1 VRVSAVAIRDE
12 ERLCHALL
20 SGDEDAFVALVEQY
34 HSSLMRLA
42 MAYVKNRAV
51 AEEVV
56 QETWL
61 GVLRGLERFER
72 RSSLKTW
79 IFRILVN
86 TAKTRYAREAGS
98 VPFSSLG
105 DGADDRAEPSVEAD
119 RFSGGRW
126 RSPTRAWDE
135 IPESRLLS
143 QETCGVI
150 DEAISSLPR
159 TQADVITLRD
169 VGGWSSREVCALL
182 GISEGN
188 QRVLLHRARSKVRA
202 ALERYLG

>member
-1 VRVSAVAIRDE
+1 MNAVTIHDD

-20 SGDEDAFVALVEQY
+20 SGDEDAFVGLVERYQA
-34 HSSLMRLA
+34 SMLRLA
-42 MAYVKNRAV
+42 TAYVRNRAV

-61 GVLRGLERFER
+61 GVIAGLDRFEG

-86 TAKTRYAREAGS
+86 TAKTRFARENRA

-105 DGADDRAEPSVEAD
+105 NMHDQVEPSVESE
-119 RFSGGRW
+119 RFTDGRW
-126 RSPTRAWDE
+126 SSPPRRWDDL
-135 IPESRLLS
+135 PESRLLS
-143 QETCGVI
+143 QETCAVI
-150 DEAISSLPR
+150 DEVILALSPG
-159 TQADVITLRD
+159 QAQVITLRD
-169 VGGWSSREVCALL
+169 VGGWSSGDVCALL
-182 GISEGN
+182 QISEAN

-202 ALERYLG
+202 ALERHLS